1 MRWFRKYKKNTRWLL
16 TLSSLLQQR
25 GTGGRGEE
33 ERDNGWTDM
42 LCQFTSHSSCIPP
55 KKTTNP
61 KVFFIRFPQ
70 VPSFFLLFLSVNNL
84 NRFKWKFLLF
94 GDAAMKRIHHK
105 AKGQSSLSLFLSLFL
120 FAICFLFLCFKKIE
134 GLIIVLLRRTR
145 STRFF
150 RKFICPLL
158 TSQKKKKMTG
168 RSVANCRMDGWMTK
182 SKSWS
187 RFYGISSFSGCP
199 RNGKTGND
207 TRFRK
212 LNFFLMKDKNTS
224 YSRIRK
230 ERRKKEKTG
239 KKNISWIVKGLE
251 GVEKGVQRWIRR
263 IFKRVLIFY
272 LFYFILLYIHT

>member
-1 MRWFRKYKKNTRWLL
+1 
-16 TLSSLLQQR
+16 
-25 GTGGRGEE
+25 
-33 ERDNGWTDM
+33 M

-84 NRFKWKFLLF
+84 NRFEWKFLLF

-158 TSQKKKKMTG
+158 TSQKKRKKKKMTG

-187 RFYGISSFSGCP
+187 RFYGISSFSGCS

-207 TRFRK
+207 TQFRK

-224 YSRIRK
+224 YSGIRK
-230 ERRKKEKTG
+230 EGRKNW
-239 KKNISWIVKGLE
+239 KKKYFLDCE
-251 GVEKGVQRWIRR
+251 GVGRGWKRVQRWRRR